1 MVRNFTKPGEGFYF
15 TVFFFF
21 FLRGQG
27 KKREEGKEER
37 EEWGENDGGIGSGA
51 K

>member
-1 MVRNFTKPGEGFYF
+1 MVRDFTKPGEGFYL
-15 TVFFFF
+15 TIFF

-37 EEWGENDGGIGSGA
+37 EE
-51 K
+51 